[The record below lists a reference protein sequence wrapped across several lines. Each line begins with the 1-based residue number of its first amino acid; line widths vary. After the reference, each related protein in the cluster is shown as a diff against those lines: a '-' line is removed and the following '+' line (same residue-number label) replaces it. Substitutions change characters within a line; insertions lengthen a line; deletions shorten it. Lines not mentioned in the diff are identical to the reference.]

1 MKAILR
7 TLFAASLVVLATA
20 CALLQ
25 PMKIDDQARR
35 AAHITLTAYEAL
47 QQAVLIYGRLP
58 TCDAEAEL
66 IRLCKDSSLWRRIK
80 IVEAAA
86 TKTIAEA
93 TPVLNGQTVDSGQL
107 VAAAIAIAEVKSAIS
122 AAQSRLKE
130 AEQ

>member
-1 MKAILR
+1 VA
-7 TLFAASLVVLATA
+7 A

-25 PMKIDDQARR
+25 PMRVDDDARR

-58 TCDAEAEL
+58 TCDVEADL
-66 IRLCKDSSLWRRIK
+66 IRLCKDRGLWRKIK

-93 TPVLNGQTVDSGQL
+93 TPVLNGDVVDTGQL
-107 VAAAIAIAEVKSAIS
+107 VAAAVAIGEVKRAIVD
-122 AAQSRLKE
+122 AQVHLKE
-130 AEQ
+130 DKQ

>member
-1 MKAILR
+1 MRTILR
-7 TLFAASLVVLATA
+7 TLFAASILTAVAA

-25 PMKIDDQARR
+25 PMRVDDARR

-58 TCDAEAEL
+58 TCDVEADL
-66 IRLCKDSSLWRRIK
+66 IRLCKDRGLWRKIK

-93 TPVLNGQTVDSGQL
+93 TPVLNGDVVDTGQL
-107 VAAAIAIAEVKSAIS
+107 VAAAVAIGEVKRAVVD
-122 AAQSRLKE
+122 AQVHLKE
-130 AEQ
+130 DKQ